1 MKIFLKVM
9 LLVLVF
15 AAASG
20 ATYIAIR
27 GRNASEPVKTGKH
40 RQDTIDEV
48 NGLSEGEIVTL
59 PTLSTPNGEK
69 VNLANLKEERLLCVF
84 VGSVCSGCVRDADL
98 WRDLSSE
105 ASKRGVAFYL
115 VDIGDDLPALEQF
128 SSAYKLQGLPLLYDP
143 NQNQKIGPRLKVG
156 FMPQYVLFTR
166 DGAVIHRWDGL
177 RNYNKQGGPEQL
189 AQFFEPH

>member
-1 MKIFLKVM
+1 MKTFFKVVI
-9 LLVLVF
+9 LLVAF

-27 GRNASEPVKTGKH
+27 KGNASEPVKSGEH
-40 RQDTIDEV
+40 RKDTIDGI
-48 NGLSEGEIVTL
+48 NGLSEGETVTL

-84 VGSVCSGCVRDADL
+84 IGSVCSGCVRDADL

-105 ASKRGVAFYL
+105 ATKRGVAFYL
-115 VDIGDDLPALEQF
+115 VDIGDDATELEKF
-128 SSAYKLQGLPLLYDP
+128 SSAYNLQSLPLLFDP
-143 NQNQKIGPRLKVG
+143 SQNQRIGPRLKVG

-166 DGAVIHRWDGL
+166 EGEVIHRWDGV

-189 AQFFEPH
+189 DQFFEPH